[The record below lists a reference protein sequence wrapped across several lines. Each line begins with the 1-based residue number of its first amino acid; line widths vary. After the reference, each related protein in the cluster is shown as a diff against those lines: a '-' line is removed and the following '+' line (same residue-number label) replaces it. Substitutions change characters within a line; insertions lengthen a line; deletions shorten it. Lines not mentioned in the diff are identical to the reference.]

1 MPAIEVHEL
10 CKRYGDRVAVD
21 AISFSVADGEVV
33 ALLGP
38 NGAGKTTVFYSQGLF
53 CAMLLIVE

>member
-21 AISFSVADGEVV
+21 AISFTVADGEVV
-33 ALLGP
+33 ARWFRWQRAKG
-38 NGAGKTTVFYSQGLF
+38 
-53 CAMLLIVE
+53 